1 MKSLVFSVDELYK
14 CSTQSERRNYHLT
27 KELFEEKTNLL
38 MEKITSGLYTFSF
51 KQDKCFF
58 INSQTS
64 KFDFLFQNLVL
75 RKIYRNIKLVYKLTQ
90 ANRDDII
97 SQIQVLLGEKSPY
110 WILKLDLKSF
120 YESINYS
127 EIIEKIESDC
137 RLNSQTIFYIKKI
150 FEGLPKESKGVPRGI
165 SVSAIFSELFMKDFD
180 LKVKRM
186 EGVYYYARF
195 VDDII
200 LFCNSSKS
208 RDNVEQEIEKELER
222 KKMRLNEAKRQ
233 KWENKSESEL
243 TYLGYDFSH
252 NEKKIV
258 TSIAEKKI
266 KMIKTRIAKS
276 FINYTKNKNFG
287 LLKDRIKFLT
297 GNIVLKKTDLESVYV
312 GIYYNYKKI
321 ENEKK
326 EKLDSEGKKKLD
338 ELDLFYHKFLNCKT
352 GKIGSVL
359 NSNLTNM
366 QKTILNKYSFKFGF
380 ESRVRHTFSYDN
392 MKKIKRC
399 WL

>member
-1 MKSLVFSVDELYK
+1 M
-14 CSTQSERRNYHLT
+14 
-27 KELFEEKTNLL
+27 
-38 MEKITSGLYTFSF
+38 
-51 KQDKCFF
+51 
-58 INSQTS
+58 
-64 KFDFLFQNLVL
+64 
-75 RKIYRNIKLVYKLTQ
+75 YKLTQ
-90 ANRDDII
+90 SNRDDII
-97 SQIQVLLGEKSPY
+97 SQIQVLLSEKSPY
-110 WILKLDLKSF
+110 WILKLDVKSF

-137 RLNSQTIFYIKKI
+137 RLNSQTIFFIKKI
-150 FEGLPKESKGVPRGI
+150 FESLPKENKGVPRGI

-208 RDNVEQEIEKELER
+208 RDHVRQEIEKELER
-222 KKMRLNEAKRQ
+222 KKMRLNETKVQ
-233 KWENKSESEL
+233 NWESNSRKIL

-252 NEKKIV
+252 NKKEII

-276 FINYTKNKNFG
+276 FINYTKNKDYE
-287 LLKDRIKFLT
+287 LLRDRIKFLT

-321 ENEKK
+321 NNEKK
-326 EKLDSEGKKKLD
+326 EKLDSEGKKKFD
-338 ELDLFYHKFLNCKT
+338 ELDLFYHKFLNCRT
-352 GKIGSVL
+352 GKVGSIL
-359 NSNLTNM
+359 NSNLAEW
-366 QKTILNKYSFKFGF
+366 QKKILNKYSFKFGF
-380 ESRVRHTFSYDN
+380 ESRTRHTFSYDN